1 MMKAKKDKNPKVI
14 PIRAIA
20 KASPIISLF
29 PSRDLQCPADQP
41 YHYLLPSLLTA
52 WKENLISA
60 EEMDDA
66 YLDVA
71 KATALLAR

>member
-1 MMKAKKDKNPKVI
+1 MVKAKKDKNPKVI
-14 PIRAIA
+14 PIKEIA
-20 KASPIISLF
+20 KASPIVSLF
-29 PSRDLQCPADQP
+29 P

-60 EEMDDA
+60 KEMNEA
-66 YLDVA
+66 YLDVD